1 MTINMNSFFDETV
14 TLINT
19 LHTSQKESV
28 ARAAEICATAMEND
42 GVVHLFG
49 SGHSV
54 GFGYELIGKAGTLVP
69 FHQILTSEFVT
80 RGLVS
85 LAEFKD
91 RDNIFERRPHIA
103 DKLYEMYDIRPQD
116 AFIIIS
122 NSGING
128 LVIDLAMKAKQENH
142 PVIVI
147 TSLNHTLV
155 EVSRHPSQKKLM
167 DFGDVVID
175 NCGPYGDVLLDIPDG
190 GKIGSVSSL
199 LAIEIAHWLV
209 EEIIKIMVSHDIEP
223 PLLKFEV
230 DEAAKLHNEQLRAA
244 YLGRISS

>member
-1 MTINMNSFFDETV
+1 MTIDMTAFFDESIK
-14 TLINT
+14 LIHT
-19 LHTSQKESV
+19 LHDTQKETI
-28 ARAAEICATAMEND
+28 AHAADLCAQAMMND

-54 GFGYELIGKAGTLVP
+54 GFGYELIGRPGNLVP
-69 FHQILTSEFVT
+69 FHQILTAEFVT
-80 RGLVS
+80 SGMVP

-91 RDNIFERRPHIA
+91 RDTIFERRPHIA
-103 DKLYEMYDIRPQD
+103 DKLYDLYDIRPHD
-116 AFIIIS
+116 VFIIIS

-147 TSLNHTLV
+147 TSLNHTLA
-155 EVSRHPSQKKLM
+155 EDSRHPSQKKLM

-175 NCGPYGDVLLDIPDG
+175 NCGPFGDVLLPMENG

-209 EEIIKIMVSHDIEP
+209 EEILAVMIRNKVEP
-223 PLLKFEV
+223 PILRVET
-230 DEAAKLHNEQLRAA
+230 DADAKAHNARLHQQ
-244 YLGRISS
+244 YQGRV